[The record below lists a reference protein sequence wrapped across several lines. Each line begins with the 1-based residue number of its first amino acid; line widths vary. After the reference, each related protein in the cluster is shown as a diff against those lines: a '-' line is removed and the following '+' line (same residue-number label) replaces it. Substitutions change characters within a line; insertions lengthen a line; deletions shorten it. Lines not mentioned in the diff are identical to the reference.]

1 MKRETSGNQK
11 ILDFPFKSL
20 RFLGSMKRI
29 LILALTVLVAILILL
44 PFVSDGENQILNSET
59 RSKSGGTFI
68 ETPDGFVHYKFDG
81 PKNGDVVVL
90 VPGFSNPLF
99 IYEPL
104 SKILQEEGF
113 RVLTMDLFGRGL
125 SDRPDTIYNPELFE
139 RELLH
144 LFKSLN
150 IQKPVN
156 LIGTSMGGIIV
167 GQFTLK
173 HPEMVKKLGLIAPAG
188 FPMELPLIGKLTRL
202 PWIGDYFTKT
212 FGDRAILKGSKTNFY
227 APEKFPDFNSIYKD
241 QMKYIGFKRAI
252 LSSLRN
258 MPLESF
264 QKEYEK
270 LDKIPIPKLLIWG
283 KDDKVVP
290 FQNSEAALKT
300 FHGIEFFPL
309 ENEGHIPHF
318 ESPERIR
325 PILLSFLKK

>member
-1 MKRETSGNQK
+1 
-11 ILDFPFKSL
+11 
-20 RFLGSMKRI
+20 MKRI
-29 LILALTVLVAILILL
+29 LLYTLSLLLVLLIVL
-44 PFVSDGENQILNSET
+44 PFIADGENQIIDSEI

-68 ETPDGFVHYKFDG
+68 ETPDGFVHYEFKG
-81 PKNGDVVVL
+81 PENGDVVIL

-104 SKILQEEGF
+104 SKILQKEGY

-139 RELLH
+139 RELLS
-144 LFKSLN
+144 LFHSLN

-167 GQFTLK
+167 SQFTLK
-173 HPEMVKKLGLIAPAG
+173 HPEKVKKLGLIAPAG
-188 FPMELPLIGKLTRL
+188 FPMELPLLGKLTRL
-202 PWIGDYFTKT
+202 PWIGDYFTKA
-212 FGDRAILKGSKTNFY
+212 FGDRAILNGSKTNFF
-227 APEKFPDFNSIYKD
+227 APEKFPDFNSIYKE

-264 QKEYEK
+264 QKDYEK
-270 LDKIPIPKLLIWG
+270 LSESPIPKLLIWG
-283 KDDKVVP
+283 RNDKVVP
-290 FQNSEAALKT
+290 FKNSEAALKT
-300 FHGIEFFPL
+300 LKGIEFLPL

-318 ESPERIR
+318 ESPERIT
-325 PILLSFLKK
+325 PKLLEFLKK